1 VKRAS
6 TSIEEVIDLQPHR
19 IGANLIFD
27 DDGLSPYW
35 GFVSQFEPDLED
47 RDETFP
53 FLGDEAEITK
63 SSFWE
68 GQLKAPPQATFDGG
82 MNEYSISAYVA
93 DDPNNEKGANF
104 KFRPG
109 YPNAKNKDT
118 GDLIGGMPTEC
129 PESIRVQV
137 ESTNLS
143 QFEVLALLQSLA
155 SHLGIDGG
163 YFQRPH
169 EWSSIYALE
178 LYGRIDRET
187 ATGCIAGKG
196 GVLEHI
202 AQFSNGRGRGEHK
215 WDHEDI
221 KGHYEAVSL
230 SPENWQ
236 RLLPEQSLAKRLKC
250 YQPKWVRSE
259 DDGDD
264 PLYHHKIECQYW
276 ADYYPDSES
285 PIQWT
290 GYETAVKE
298 FRETVVNALHWAGV
312 DFAPDSD
319 VWIEDPYF
327 DPGQT
332 DDAVEVYPNPMPDLE
347 QQTRA
352 DAVDQLRG
360 PETTESEWDVLV
372 AMTDGGGRHYQDVAE
387 EAGKSAS
394 TVYRAAE
401 KFSDIIEIDNGMVQF
416 RDGVVRDQI
425 ETVAERWQAAKDT
438 TMDALE
444 RVAERASPFS
454 RRNEDG
460 EPSALER
467 WANRHGIVV
476 HSTQE
481 PMEMELKRPVS
492 LQEILKILRSGL
504 DAAEGSSVPTERFEN
519 ALIDWTGLDGEV
531 RKDRRIVNNGRF
543 LGKHNVDRPI
553 W

>member
-1 VKRAS
+1 VNQVA
-6 TSIEEVIDLQPHR
+6 TSIEDVIDLQPHR
-19 IGANLIFD
+19 IGSNLIFD
-27 DDGLSPYW
+27 DNGLSPYW
-35 GFVSQFEPDLED
+35 AYVSQFEPDLED
-47 RDETFP
+47 RDETFTC
-53 FLGDEAEITK
+53 LGREMAITN
-63 SSFWE
+63 SSCWE
-68 GQLKAPPQATFDGG
+68 GQIQAPPQANFDGG
-82 MNEYSISAYVA
+82 MYEYSISAYA
-93 DDPNNEKGANF
+93 DDDPHNEKGANF

-109 YPNAKNKDT
+109 LPKATHKET

-155 SHLGIDGG
+155 SHLGINGG
-163 YFQRPH
+163 YFESPH

-178 LYGRIDRET
+178 LYGRIERQT
-187 ATGCIAGKG
+187 ATGSVAGKG
-196 GVLEHI
+196 GVLEHL

-230 SPENWQ
+230 SPDNWK
-236 RLLPEQSLAKRLKC
+236 RLLPDQTLAKRLKC

-259 DDGDD
+259 DTGDD

-276 ADYYPDSES
+276 ADYYPDGES

-290 GYETAVKE
+290 GYDTAVSE
-298 FRETVVNALHWAGV
+298 FRETIVNALHWAGV

-327 DPGQT
+327 EPGQA
-332 DDAVEVYPNPMPDLE
+332 DDAVEVRPNPMPDLE

-352 DAVDQLRG
+352 GAVEQLQG
-360 PETTESEWDVLV
+360 PETSEGTWDVLV
-372 AMTDGGGRHYQDVAE
+372 AMTDGGGRHYQEVAD
-387 EAGKSAS
+387 EAGRSAS

-401 KFSDIIEIDNGMVQF
+401 KFGDILEIDSGMVRF

-425 ETVAERWQAAKDT
+425 ENVAERWQATKDAT
-438 TMDALE
+438 IDALD

-454 RRNEDG
+454 RRSDDG

-467 WANRHGIVV
+467 WVNRHGIVV
-476 HSTQE
+476 HSTSD

-492 LQEILKILRSGL
+492 TQEMLKIIRSGIE
-504 DAAEGSSVPTERFEN
+504 AAEASPLPTERFEN

-531 RKDRRIVNNGRF
+531 RKGHQVVVNGRY